1 MSAVLREAVAKEKSE
16 VVNHDFVQLMKSGN
30 INPELYAI
38 YLWNQ
43 LKRYQMVE
51 DCADEENLF
60 DGIEMVK
67 RYNAIRDD
75 FEEIWYDQLGKKR
88 APEGYLQ
95 NTVHYM
101 KHVREILKD
110 EIADSLQIQAHIY
123 ALHMVDLEMGQHF
136 KDMVPGESRYHTF
149 DFDTEAVEDI
159 IRGRC
164 TDEMAPEANVVFD
177 YNEKILDDLWAL
189 DIPKFK

>member
-1 MSAVLREAVAKEKSE
+1 MSTVLREAVAKEKSE

>member
-1 MSAVLREAVAKEKSE
+1 MSTVLREAVAKEKSE

-123 ALHMVDLEMGQHF
+123 ALHMVDLQMGQTF
-136 KDMVPGESRYHTF
+136 KNNVPGESRYHTF